1 MIKRNRKVMEEWVRE
16 EENVT
21 WCVLDG
27 YNRYPICVLK
37 NPSYIMGSKIYIN
50 DDLFRFCQI
59 KMASKDFY
67 RQSQEMKYLQL
78 M

>member
-1 MIKRNRKVMEEWVRE
+1 MATTAIQ
-16 EENVT
+16 
-21 WCVLDG
+21 
-27 YNRYPICVLK
+27 CVLK

-50 DDLFRFCQI
+50 DDLFQFCQI